1 LSSDDDEGAAILN
14 EQILELKRIL
24 NTNERILRGED
35 EVADTEGD
43 LDALDGGESK
53 LGAAERKRKQRE
65 EEAKKAQDDLDAF
78 IRAEN
83 AKFED
88 NLDRQ

>member
-1 LSSDDDEGAAILN
+1 M
-14 EQILELKRIL
+14 
-24 NTNERILRGED
+24 
-35 EVADTEGD
+35 ADTEGD

-88 NLDRQ
+88 NLDR